1 MKERRKFFRLK
12 KRLKVEFKIII
23 DKFAST
29 VVPPNISYTE
39 NISGNGMLLL
49 YPKVIEKG
57 TKLEMTI
64 ELSDPQQTQLDV
76 AGEVVGYNE
85 IGLNQYEIKIKFID
99 IDEKQRD
106 KLVGFLLKE
115 GAKNKKAKK

>member
-106 KLVGFLLKE
+106 KLIGFLLKE